1 MYVNAPTTVCW
12 LIINIVPYHHA
23 RALALAAHLPMQVSL
38 IQLTDVDMVKSL
50 PGETGD
56 AIPYRSETL
65 FPGVPWSGI
74 DQGDLSS
81 RLYERLD
88 ALKPAVVCLN
98 GWSEGGSATALRWCL
113 ANQVP
118 AVVFSDSA
126 AIDMPRVPWRE
137 WVKRRIVNLCSAALV
152 AGTPHAEYLSDLGFP
167 KERIF
172 LGYDVVDNRHFEA
185 GADMAR
191 LQGTALRQ
199 RLGLP
204 KRYFLASARFVEKK
218 NLSGLLHAYAAY
230 RRATPNDPWS
240 LVVLGD
246 GELRPE
252 LTRLR
257 SELGLDDAVSFPGY
271 RSYQE
276 LPAYYGL
283 ASCFVHAST
292 TEQWGLVVNEAMAA
306 GLPVLVSNRCGCAA
320 NLVQEDGV
328 QEGGNG
334 FAFDPMRPDEL
345 ASLMSRMSEP
355 GRDLPSMGRRSRAII
370 GHWSPETFAEGLEN
384 AIVCALGN
392 PVPKATAIEHAL
404 LWIMR
409 GR

>member
-38 IQLTDVDMVKSL
+38 IQLTDVDMVKAS
-50 PGETGD
+50 PGGTGD
-56 AIPYRSETL
+56 AVPYRSETL
-65 FPGVPWSGI
+65 FPGIPWSGI

-88 ALKPAVVCLN
+88 ALKPGVVCLN

-113 ANQVP
+113 ANRVP
-118 AVVFSDSA
+118 AIVFSDSA

-152 AGTPHAEYLSDLGFP
+152 AGTPHAEYLSDLRFP
-167 KERIF
+167 EDRIF

-191 LQGTALRQ
+191 QRGTVLRQ
-199 RLGLP
+199 ILGLP
-204 KRYFLASARFVEKK
+204 ERYFLASARFVEKK

-230 RRATPNDPWS
+230 RQATPRDPWS

-252 LTRLR
+252 LERLR
-257 SELGLDDAVSFPGY
+257 ERTGARRCGVVSRIPVLTGSCRSTTAWRPVSFTPARPNSGGLSSTRRWRPVF
-271 RSYQE
+271 RS
-276 LPAYYGL
+276 LCRTVAAAP
-283 ASCFVHAST
+283 ST
-292 TEQWGLVVNEAMAA
+292 LFRRA
-306 GLPVLVSNRCGCAA
+306 GFRKT
-320 NLVQEDGV
+320 
-328 QEGGNG
+328 G
-334 FAFDPMRPDEL
+334 FRKRERIHFRPDE
-345 ASLMSRMSEP
+345 AR
-355 GRDLPSMGRRSRAII
+355 
-370 GHWSPETFAEGLEN
+370 
-384 AIVCALGN
+384 
-392 PVPKATAIEHAL
+392 
-404 LWIMR
+404 
-409 GR
+409 